1 MLTQNSY
8 LDYKRSTTYLVYRLS
23 HASNTII
30 RALSQEQQDDSAAK
44 VNTTGQVSCKEL
56 ITMTKRVAANLHEEV
71 PSTIFRLFRSV
82 IKARSK
88 AYEMFRELA
97 ATHADEKMEE
107 SNISHKHFIDRL
119 DEAFAI
125 LGGEAWMAKQRA
137 GVEEVED
144 RETIERIIFTNPFSA
159 LTTELSA
166 DDSSDDADDQLLQS
180 SRSRAKKTFGKGK
193 RGQKRKKKTKSTP
206 TTISEGIDLKDIPL
220 ESFRILDGPED
231 LITDYY
237 IAITYAIDE
246 WQKLRAFIHDQ
257 WYFVTHKDLNSAIA
271 GTLSCLAIGMVR
283 RTMATIFIE
292 FPREQDTYES
302 IMQTFTRGAFKKDFC
317 TSMLSPDPDDKH
329 VDVGEAISMYAYQ
342 DLHDF
347 LLDYQKNRNGKPTK
361 RMQAHLSDWDPKLD
375 LSQVDK
381 KTRIAW
387 RRSFTIN
394 WLYDLV
400 NVHSHNVRQ
409 SPYIKVEG
417 VALEAIPWSSQHS
430 SFAYDQLLGVE
441 QFAGAITTLAMQK
454 PGTNLVAKITM
465 WLVFQLQ
472 CIVDATTISR
482 GWSFMMSNQ
491 LLEPSCP
498 NYSPRQDIDV
508 FLGETTEIFEGF
520 YWGARLSLINLEK
533 DAVEFGNPARYSPAR
548 HGLDHLSTHIR
559 TWLGAS
565 EHVLSWSGVPSR
577 FAEHDS
583 NGLWNYSPFLCGT
596 GLMEALEITYRST
609 MITWD
614 KISEP
619 IGLLHLHNMASQKGY
634 LTNQETIFNNLT
646 TLFADSFFDQGII
659 PTRRFD
665 QAWRHRTQNVRTRP
679 LRMQRSEAARAARCG
694 RDIHSFLS
702 LDHNL
707 YFRRRSN
714 LLLYREADWDPER
727 ILESS
732 MEPRTALGRSG
743 SGSSSGNTSS
753 TSSPIIESFGAL
765 SLGDCRIVEDDNE
778 LELDY
783 SMAADSMFEEWKC
796 LRAYV
801 QDLWHQ
807 VAYRNLNSAIAATMS
822 EIAIKMV
829 KKTELNIFVDF
840 PNGYDAFE
848 KVMNKFAENEEN
860 AHEVSSANLQTD
872 STADSSDA
880 NAPDDIA
887 KEMMSGHTY
896 ADFLDFFKDFQKN
909 QNGRPSKKMAKR
921 LKTWNSHLDLRVASD
936 AERIEWRRLYT
947 MKWLYDLVN
956 VYAYTVLNSNLRPD
970 NQKAYREQDWTDK
983 IPHDDNKDLSR
994 LFGCEEFA
1002 CFVTTLAMSKPAY
1015 HGDTSSELSRRI
1027 DPHRVFQLQSIVD
1040 SFMVSRGWSLGPEGH
1055 IVSSIVS
1062 TVQFSSDL
1070 GRLLGI
1076 FTRGAEW
1083 LSRALMVPAF
1093 SSAPS
1098 CNQDAFDRIFAIMEA
1113 WMGNSERVFDSA
1125 AASQFAPSRNGLW
1138 DYSPFLC
1145 GAGLAEGLEL
1155 VYRMSM
1161 LLWDEIPHPTL
1172 VIHLHN
1178 MCVKKGYLEQPRDLL
1193 QALENTFTAAFYK
1206 TSIVPDQDFHRQFPQ
1221 LLATGRRESL
1231 QPGPVDQRTNL
1242 LGFLSLEHNTRF
1254 KKTVQ
1259 LDVPPRKQIR
1269 P

>member
-8 LDYKRSTTYLVYRLS
+8 LDYKRSTTYLVYWLS

-56 ITMTKRVAANLHEEV
+56 ITMAKRVAANLHEEV

-107 SNISHKHFIDRL
+107 SNTSHKHFIDRL

-144 RETIERIIFTNPFSA
+144 RDSIERIIFTNPFSA
-159 LTTELSA
+159 LITELSA
-166 DDSSDDADDQLLQS
+166 DDPSDDDDDQLLQS
-180 SRSRAKKTFGKGK
+180 SRSRAKKTFGNGK
-193 RGQKRKKKTKSTP
+193 RDQKRKKKTKSTP

-237 IAITYAIDE
+237 IAVTYVIDE
-246 WQKLRAFIHDQ
+246 WQKLRAFIHNQ

-302 IMQTFTRGAFKKDFC
+302 IMQTFTRGNFKKDFC

-329 VDVGEAISMYAYQ
+329 VDVEEAISMHAYQ

-482 GWSFMMSNQ
+482 GWSCMMSNQ

-498 NYSPRQDIDV
+498 DYSPRQDIDV

-634 LTNQETIFNNLT
+634 LTNQETIFNSLT

-727 ILESS
+727 IPESS
-732 MEPRTALGRSG
+732 MEPRTALGRVRIHQ
-743 SGSSSGNTSS
+743 TKRVVD
-753 TSSPIIESFGAL
+753 TETGAMTY
-765 SLGDCRIVEDDNE
+765 E
-778 LELDY
+778 
-783 SMAADSMFEEWKC
+783 
-796 LRAYV
+796 
-801 QDLWHQ
+801 
-807 VAYRNLNSAIAATMS
+807 
-822 EIAIKMV
+822 
-829 KKTELNIFVDF
+829 KTELIKRAIAQ
-840 PNGYDAFE
+840 GA
-848 KVMNKFAENEEN
+848 
-860 AHEVSSANLQTD
+860 TID
-872 STADSSDA
+872 S
-880 NAPDDIA
+880 
-887 KEMMSGHTY
+887 MSTFHKQYSTSCGDKGATEI
-896 ADFLDFFKDFQKN
+896 Q
-909 QNGRPSKKMAKR
+909 PS
-921 LKTWNSHLDLRVASD
+921 
-936 AERIEWRRLYT
+936 
-947 MKWLYDLVN
+947 
-956 VYAYTVLNSNLRPD
+956 
-970 NQKAYREQDWTDK
+970 
-983 IPHDDNKDLSR
+983 
-994 LFGCEEFA
+994 G
-1002 CFVTTLAMSKPAY
+1002 
-1015 HGDTSSELSRRI
+1015 
-1027 DPHRVFQLQSIVD
+1027 
-1040 SFMVSRGWSLGPEGH
+1040 
-1055 IVSSIVS
+1055 
-1062 TVQFSSDL
+1062 SDL
-1070 GRLLGI
+1070 N
-1076 FTRGAEW
+1076 TRTW
-1083 LSRALMVPAF
+1083 
-1093 SSAPS
+1093 SSSTRKFGDASNGGQTPS
-1098 CNQDAFDRIFAIMEA
+1098 
-1113 WMGNSERVFDSA
+1113 
-1125 AASQFAPSRNGLW
+1125 
-1138 DYSPFLC
+1138 
-1145 GAGLAEGLEL
+1145 GLEL
-1155 VYRMSM
+1155 LEKISVDIYQDISGCRPVTGLNYLWITTMMLEVYVEWERDLKSARNPLHMRVFGKPRQQGI
-1161 LLWDEIPHPTL
+1161 DPRATL
-1172 VIHLHN
+1172 THFVLEEKPGYEECLKILAAAIDRIGS
-1178 MCVKKGYLEQPRDLL
+1178 GYLEFICW
-1193 QALENTFTAAFYK
+1193 EK
-1206 TSIVPDQDFHRQFPQ
+1206 TSIMQGLTCCGHIEKDSHKKVAEQ
-1221 LLATGRRESL
+1221 TGIEKAK
-1231 QPGPVDQRTNL
+1231 DKTNKD
-1242 LGFLSLEHNTRF
+1242 
-1254 KKTVQ
+1254 KKTGEKTKGMMGG
-1259 LDVPPRKQIR
+1259 DDDTGDGTER
-1269 P
+1269 